1 MRQEVLSMTAREA
14 KRLYVVQQVLE
25 RKLRQRS
32 AAELC
37 ACSVRQL
44 RRWVVRVRQAGPPG
58 IVHRLRGR
66 ASNRRHP
73 ERLQQRV
80 VQLWQTQYR
89 GFGPTLTQEKLAER
103 DHIRVGR
110 ETVRRWLRAAG
121 LWAPQRHGREP
132 HRWRPR
138 KAAWGEMLQMD
149 GSHHEW
155 LEGRGPRLVLMAY
168 IDDATS
174 RVFARFYDYE
184 GTTPALE
191 SFARYVRR
199 YGLPQSLYADRHT
212 TYRSPGRRSL
222 EDDLAG
228 RPRPQSQF
236 ERAVTELGV
245 TLIPAHSPQA
255 KGRVE
260 RLFRTFQDRVLKEMR
275 LAQVRTRD
283 EANRFLEGY
292 LPRYNRRFSRLPQSP
307 VNLHRPAPPQAVLTR
322 ILAQRQTHA
331 LRHDNTLRH
340 ATKLYLI
347 DHRWPAQRPQAL
359 QVEERL
365 NGKLYVLDGNRVLR
379 YREVQER
386 PLVPSPRRPPRGSQR
401 RRMPAATHPWR
412 GWTFSQRAPK
422 NRTVLTSQKEDSSI
436 GR

>member
-1 MRQEVLSMTAREA
+1 MRQEVMVMTAQEA

-25 RKLRQRS
+25 RKLRQRV

-44 RRWVVRVRQAGPPG
+44 RRWTVRVRQAGPRG
-58 IVHRLRGR
+58 IMHRLRGQP
-66 ASNRRHP
+66 SNRRHP
-73 ERLQQRV
+73 AALQQRV
-80 VQLWQTQYR
+80 LRLWQTDYR
-89 GFGPTLTQEKLAER
+89 GFGPTLTQEKLVER

-110 ETVRRWLRAAG
+110 ETVRRWLGAAG
-121 LWAPQRHGREP
+121 LWQRQRQGREP
-132 HRWRPR
+132 HRWRER

-149 GSHHEW
+149 GSHHDW
-155 LEGRGPRLVLMAY
+155 LEGRGPHLVLMAY

-184 GTTPALE
+184 GTQPALD

-212 TYRSPGRRSL
+212 TYRSPGRRSI
-222 EDDLAG
+222 EDELAG
-228 RPRPQSQF
+228 RSRPQSQF

-245 TLIPAHSPQA
+245 TLIPAYSPQA

-275 LAQVRTRD
+275 LAQVTTRD
-283 EANRFLEGY
+283 AANRFLQGY

-307 VNLHRPAPPQAVLTR
+307 VNLHRPAPAPAGLSRVLAIR
-322 ILAQRQTHA
+322 ATHA

-347 DHRWPAQRPQAL
+347 DSRWPFQRPQSL

-365 NGKLYVLDGNRVLR
+365 DGKLYLLDGDRVLR
-379 YREVQER
+379 YREVRER
-386 PLVPSPRRPPRGSQR
+386 PLRLRPRHAPTGSQR
-401 RRMPAATHPWR
+401 RRPPAATHPWR
-412 GWTFSQRAPK
+412 GWTFSRQAPK
-422 NRTVLTSQKEDSSI
+422 NRTVLTSQKADISI

>member
-1 MRQEVLSMTAREA
+1 MRSEVLVMTAREA

-25 RKLRQRS
+25 HRLRQRP
-32 AAELC
+32 AAELL
-37 ACSVRQL
+37 ACSGRQL
-44 RRWVVRVRQAGPPG
+44 RRWITRVRQGGPQG

-66 ASNRRHP
+66 PSNRRHSA
-73 ERLQQRV
+73 RLKQRV
-80 VQLWQTQYR
+80 LRLWQTTYR

-103 DHIRVGR
+103 DHLRVGR
-110 ETVRRWLRAAG
+110 ETVRRWLGAAG
-121 LWAPQRHGREP
+121 LWSRQRRGRAP
-132 HRWRPR
+132 HRWRER

-149 GSHHEW
+149 GSHHDW

-184 GTTPALE
+184 GTTPALD

-212 TYRSPGRRSL
+212 TYRSPGKRTI
-222 EDDLAG
+222 DDELAG

-236 ERAVTELGV
+236 ERAVTDLEV

-260 RLFRTFQDRVLKEMR
+260 RLFRTFQDRVIKEMR
-275 LAQVRTRD
+275 LAQVTTR
-283 EANRFLEGY
+283 EAANQFLEQY
-292 LPRYNRRFSRLPQSP
+292 LPRYNRRFSRVPQSP
-307 VNLHRPAPPQAVLTR
+307 VNLHRPAPPWAVLTR
-322 ILAQRQTHA
+322 ILTLRATHP

-340 ATKLYLI
+340 ATKLYLL
-347 DHRWPAQRPQAL
+347 DSRWPIQRPKTL

-365 NGKLYVLDGNRVLR
+365 NGKLYLLDGDRVLR
-379 YREVQER
+379 YREVRER
-386 PLVPSPRRPPRGSQR
+386 PLLPPRRPAPTGSPRRRPP
-401 RRMPAATHPWR
+401 AVDHPWR
-412 GWTFSQRAPK
+412 RALFK
-422 NRTVLTSQKEDSSI
+422 HRTVLTSEQADSSI

>member
-1 MRQEVLSMTAREA
+1 MRQEVMVMTAREA

-25 RKLRQRS
+25 RKLRQRP

-44 RRWVVRVRQAGPPG
+44 RRWIGRVRQVGPRG

-66 ASNRRHP
+66 PSNRRYP
-73 ERLQQRV
+73 VAVQQRV
-80 VQLWQTQYR
+80 LQLWQTTYR

-110 ETVRRWLRAAG
+110 ETVRRWLGAAG
-121 LWAPQRHGREP
+121 LWQRQRQGRAP
-132 HRWRPR
+132 HRWRAR
-138 KAAWGEMLQMD
+138 KAAWGEMLQLD
-149 GSHHEW
+149 GSHHDW

-184 GTTPALE
+184 GTLPALD

-199 YGLPQSLYADRHT
+199 YGLPQSLYADRHM
-212 TYRSPGRRSL
+212 TYRSPGKRTI
-222 EDDLAG
+222 EDELAG

-236 ERAVTELGV
+236 ERAVTALGV
-245 TLIPAHSPQA
+245 TLIPAYSPQA

-260 RLFRTFQDRVLKEMR
+260 RLFRTFQDRVIKEMR
-275 LAQVRTRD
+275 LAQVTTR
-283 EANRFLEGY
+283 EAANGFLEAY
-292 LPRYNRRFSRLPQSP
+292 LPRYNRRFSRLPQRP
-307 VNLHRPAPPQAVLTR
+307 VNLHRPAPPQTVLSRVLAVR
-322 ILAQRQTHA
+322 ETHA
-331 LRHDNTLRH
+331 LRPDNTLRH

-347 DHRWPAQRPQAL
+347 DSRWPSQRPKSL

-365 NGKLYVLDGNRVLR
+365 NGKLYLLDGARVLR
-379 YREVQER
+379 YREVRER
-386 PLVPSPRRPPRGSQR
+386 PLVPPRRHAPVGSQR
-401 RRMPAATHPWR
+401 RRTPAPDHPWR
-412 GWTFSQRAPK
+412 RFSFSQ
-422 NRTVLTSQKEDSSI
+422 NRTFLTSTKEDISI

>member
-1 MRQEVLSMTAREA
+1 MRQEVLAMTAQEA
-14 KRLYVVQQVLE
+14 KRLYIVQQVLE
-25 RKLRQRS
+25 HQLRQRP
-32 AAELC
+32 AAALLS
-37 ACSVRQL
+37 CSVRQIKRL
-44 RRWVVRVRQAGPPG
+44 VRRVRAVGPRG
-58 IVHRLRGR
+58 IIHQLRGQP
-66 ASNRRHP
+66 SNRRHP
-73 ERLQQRV
+73 AALQQRV
-80 VQLWQTQYR
+80 LHLWQTTYR
-89 GFGPTLTQEKLAER
+89 DFGPTLTQEKLAER

-110 ETVRRWLRAAG
+110 ETVRRWLSAAG
-121 LWAPQRHGREP
+121 LWHRQRQGREP
-132 HRWRPR
+132 HRWRER

-184 GTTPALE
+184 GTAPALD

-212 TYRSPGRRSL
+212 TYRSPGKRTV
-222 EDDLAG
+222 EDELAG

-236 ERAVTELGV
+236 ERAVTALGV

-260 RLFRTFQDRVLKEMR
+260 RLFRTFQDRVIKEMR
-275 LAQVRTRD
+275 LAQVTTR
-283 EANRFLEGY
+283 EAANRFLRGY
-292 LPRYNRRFSRLPQSP
+292 LPRYNRRFSRLPQSA
-307 VNLHRPAPPQAVLTR
+307 VNLHRPAPAPAVLTR
-322 ILAQRQTHA
+322 ILAIRETHA

-347 DHRWPAQRPQAL
+347 DSRWPAQRPTSL

-365 NGKLYVLDGNRVLR
+365 DGKLYLLDGDRVLR
-379 YREVQER
+379 YREVRER
-386 PLVPSPRRPPRGSQR
+386 PLVRPRRHAPVGSQR
-401 RRMPAATHPWR
+401 RRTPAADPPWR
-412 GWTFSQRAPK
+412 HFSLAQ
-422 NRTVLTSQKEDSSI
+422 NRTVLLSQKEDISI